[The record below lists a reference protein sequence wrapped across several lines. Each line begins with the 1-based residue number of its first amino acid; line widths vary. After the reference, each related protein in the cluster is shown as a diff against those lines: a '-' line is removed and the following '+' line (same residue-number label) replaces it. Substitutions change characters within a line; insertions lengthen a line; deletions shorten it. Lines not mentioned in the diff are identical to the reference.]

1 MGRAAR
7 QTQFSFGTI
16 QHEAID
22 TSKLGRNKYQA
33 SESRQYLVD
42 RSYTT
47 SDSAAAVSLKPMG
60 LGKQRGASM
69 GKNILIKGGLDP
81 IEEELARKTF
91 KEKFSK
97 IKRQVDTKMIGGG
110 PMYPIAAQHEKKIV
124 DLDTTC
130 QAYKAK
136 YREGL
141 NKAWAQTLQIT

>member
-1 MGRAAR
+1 M
-7 QTQFSFGTI
+7 
-16 QHEAID
+16 
-22 TSKLGRNKYQA
+22 
-33 SESRQYLVD
+33 D
-42 RSYTT
+42 RSYTST
-47 SDSAAAVSLKPMG
+47 ESGADLSLKPMG

-69 GKNILIKGGLDP
+69 GKNILIKGALDP

-130 QAYKAK
+130 AAYKAQ

-141 NKAWAQTLQIT
+141 GKAWARTLQIT